1 MTEQEQK
8 LSAELQQ
15 IRQEKSFAEKL
26 KQEQI
31 YNLVERHKKTILQD
45 FEYDLTNPA
54 EYYAHRD
61 LVRQLGNDY
70 TGREFR
76 EFEVDE
82 NNSKVL
88 SFLLYYFNGCRLAE
102 KVFPDEDYKIH
113 KNLLIVGAPG
123 TGKTMIM
130 QIFADYLRLTR
141 NPSQF
146 ENLSVTQMMNYYKMN
161 GHIDLYSYNEGQSKG
176 FNPAPF
182 NICLNDIG
190 LETENQ
196 KSYGTSL
203 DSVIDEFLYARY
215 EIYQQFG
222 KKYHITSNLN
232 IGDFRKRFEGR
243 LIDRFKSFNVI
254 PLLGN
259 SRRR

>member
-1 MTEQEQK
+1 MEVLEQN
-8 LSAELQQ
+8 LSAKLQQ
-15 IRQEKSFAEKL
+15 IQQEKSFAAKL

-45 FEYDLTNPA
+45 FEYDLTNPN
-54 EYYAHRD
+54 EFYAHRD
-61 LVRQLGNDY
+61 FIKRLGSDY

-76 EFEVDE
+76 DFEVDE
-82 NNSKVL
+82 NNAKVL

-113 KNLLIVGAPG
+113 KNLLLVGDPG
-123 TGKTMIM
+123 TGKTILM
-130 QIFADYLRLTR
+130 QIFADYLRLTH
-141 NPSQF
+141 NPNQF
-146 ENLSVTQMMNYYKMN
+146 QNLSVTQMMNYYKMN
-161 GHIDLYSYNEGQSKG
+161 GHIDLYSYKEGQSKG
-176 FNPAPF
+176 FKPEPF

-203 DSVIDEFLYARY
+203 NSVIDEFLYARY

-232 IGDFRKRFEGR
+232 IDDFKDRFKER

-254 PLLGN
+254 PLLGE
-259 SRRR
+259 SRRK

>member
-15 IRQEKSFAEKL
+15 IRQEKSFAAKL

-130 QIFADYLRLTR
+130 QIFADYLRLIR

-161 GHIDLYSYNEGQSKG
+161 GHIDLYSYNEGQSKRIQSRPVQYLSERHRFG
-176 FNPAPF
+176 NRESEE
-182 NICLNDIG
+182 L
-190 LETENQ
+190 
-196 KSYGTSL
+196 
-203 DSVIDEFLYARY
+203 RY
-215 EIYQQFG
+215 Q
-222 KKYHITSNLN
+222 S
-232 IGDFRKRFEGR
+232 
-243 LIDRFKSFNVI
+243 
-254 PLLGN
+254 
-259 SRRR
+259 

>member
-1 MTEQEQK
+1 MTNEEQN
-8 LSAELQQ
+8 LSAQLQQ
-15 IRQEKSFAEKL
+15 LQQEKSFAAKL
-26 KQEQI
+26 SQI
-31 YNLVERHKKTILQD
+31 QIGNLLERHRKTILQD
-45 FEYDLTNPA
+45 FKYDMNNPS
-54 EYYAHRD
+54 EFRAHAD
-61 LVRQLGNDY
+61 FIRQLGNDY
-70 TGREFR
+70 MGREFR

-82 NNSKVL
+82 HNSKIL
-88 SFLLYYFNGCRLAE
+88 SFLLYYFNGCRMAE
-102 KVFPDEDYKIH
+102 RVFPNECYKVH
-113 KNLLIVGAPG
+113 KNLLLVGSPG
-123 TGKTMIM
+123 TGKTIIM
-130 QIFADYLRLTR
+130 QIFADYLQLTQ
-141 NPSQF
+141 NPNVF

-176 FNPAPF
+176 FKPAPF

-232 IGDFRKRFEGR
+232 IGDFKKRFEGR

-254 PLLGN
+254 PLLGS

>member
-1 MTEQEQK
+1 MTNEEQN
-8 LSAELQQ
+8 LSAKLQQ
-15 IRQEKSFAEKL
+15 IQQEKSFAAKL

-45 FEYDLTNPA
+45 FEYDLTNPN
-54 EYYAHRD
+54 EFHAHRD
-61 LVRQLGNDY
+61 FIKRLGGNY
-70 TGREFR
+70 TWREFR
-76 EFEVDE
+76 NFEVDE
-82 NNSKVL
+82 NNAKVL
-88 SFLLYYFNGCRLAE
+88 SFLLYYFNGCLLAE
-102 KVFPDEDYKIH
+102 KVFPNEDYKIH
-113 KNLLIVGAPG
+113 KNLLLVGEPG
-123 TGKTMIM
+123 TGKTMLM
-130 QIFADYLRLTR
+130 QIFSDYLRLTR
-141 NPSQF
+141 NPNRFQ
-146 ENLSVTQMMNYYKMN
+146 NLSVTQMMNYYKMN

-176 FNPAPF
+176 FKPEPF

-222 KKYHITSNLN
+222 KKYHITSNLS
-232 IGDFRKRFEGR
+232 IADFKRRFEGR

-254 PLLGN
+254 PLIGE
-259 SRRR
+259 SRRK